1 VVKIDSAMLYRTYI
15 PGPPLCRFV
24 EWLWLYEGDNL
35 PHRKERVLPDGAM
48 QLIVN
53 LREDRLR
60 AFDREDHGECRSFC
74 GSLVSGAHSEFVV
87 IDTACLGEVM
97 GVHFRPGGAFP
108 FFRSP
113 GNELRDAH
121 VSLDALWGSRA
132 AGLRDRL
139 LEAKT
144 AEDRF
149 RILEQALLA
158 QAARPLAGDPAVA
171 FALRELQY
179 APHTRT
185 ISEIGRQIGLS
196 PRRFIEAF
204 SEEVGLTPKLF
215 CRIRR
220 FQQVLRLM
228 RSGRRIDWTDIAL
241 SCGYFDQPHF
251 IHDFRSFSG
260 INPTAYLA
268 HCGEHA
274 NHVPILD

>member
-1 VVKIDSAMLYRTYI
+1 MLYRTYI
-15 PGPPLCRFV
+15 PGPPLGRLV
-24 EWLWLYEGDNL
+24 ESLWLYEGDNL
-35 PHRKERVLPDGAM
+35 PHGKERVLPDGAM
-48 QLIVN
+48 NLIIN
-53 LREDRLR
+53 LREDKLR
-60 AFDREDHGECRSFC
+60 VYCRQDYGECQTFR
-74 GSLVSGAHSEFVV
+74 GSLLSGAHSEFVV
-87 IDTACLGEVM
+87 IDTACLETVM

-113 GNELRDAH
+113 GNELRDTQ

-144 AEDRF
+144 AEEKF
-149 RILEQALLA
+149 RILERTLLA
-158 QAARPLAGDPAVA
+158 RAARPLMGHPAVG
-171 FALRELQY
+171 FALRELQCV
-179 APHTRT
+179 PHTRT
-185 ISEIGRQIGLS
+185 ISEVRRQIGLS

-220 FQQVLRLM
+220 FQRVLRAM
-228 RSGRRIDWTDIAL
+228 RSGRRIEWADIAL

-260 INPTAYLA
+260 MNPTAYLA
-268 HCGEHA
+268 HCGEYA
-274 NHVPILD
+274 NHVPIPD

>member
-1 VVKIDSAMLYRTYI
+1 MLHRTYI

-24 EWLWLYEGDNL
+24 ESLWLYEGDNV
-35 PHRKERVLPDGAM
+35 PHGKERVLPDGAV
-48 QLIVN
+48 QLIIN
-53 LREDRLR
+53 LREDKLR
-60 AFDREDHGECRSFC
+60 VYGRQDHGECQSFR
-74 GSLVSGAHSEFVV
+74 GSLLSGAHSEFVV
-87 IDTACLGEVM
+87 IDTACQQEIM

-108 FFRSP
+108 FFRPP
-113 GNELRDAH
+113 GSELPDAH
-121 VSLDALWGSRA
+121 ISLDELWGSRA
-132 AGLRDRL
+132 AALRDRL
-139 LEAKT
+139 IEAKT

-149 RILEQALLA
+149 RILEKTLLA
-158 QAARPLAGDPAVA
+158 QAARPLAGHPAVG
-171 FALRELQY
+171 FALRELQC

-185 ISEIGRQIGLS
+185 VSEVGRQIGLS

-204 SEEVGLTPKLF
+204 SQEVGLTPKLF

-220 FQQVLRLM
+220 FQHVLRLM

-268 HCGEHA
+268 HRGEHS